1 MGVFEK
7 IENGALSVCKVT
19 FGAEPKDDEVWAYIL
34 RYFGKLQFSPAIKI
48 EERRRADHPKR
59 RQHSITKQLQT
70 TGIGTKSQQALAAQ
84 REAGKAERKKV
95 NKAQREAGKAERKK
109 VNKAQREAAQQRKF
123 ALRKQKRKKKRKK
136 KHRGH

>member
-95 NKAQREAGKAERKK
+95 NKAQREA
-109 VNKAQREAAQQRKF
+109 AQQRKF

>member
-1 MGVFEK
+1 MREASGSLTVYFEDPFWVGVFEE

-48 EERRRADHPKR
+48 EERRRADYPKR
-59 RQHSITKQLQT
+59 RQRSITKQLQT

-84 REAGKAERKKV
+84 REAGKAERKK
-95 NKAQREAGKAERKK
+95 AS
-109 VNKAQREAAQQRKF
+109 KAQREAAQQRKF
-123 ALRKQKRKKKRKK
+123 ALRQQKRKK

>member
-1 MGVFEK
+1 MREASGSLTVYFEDPFWVGVFEE
-7 IENGALSVCKVT
+7 IENGALSVCKVA

-59 RQHSITKQLQT
+59 RQRSITKQLQT

-95 NKAQREAGKAERKK
+95 S
-109 VNKAQREAAQQRKF
+109 KAQREAAQQRKF
-123 ALRKQKRKKKRKK
+123 VLRQQKRKK

>member
-95 NKAQREAGKAERKK
+95 NKAQREA
-109 VNKAQREAAQQRKF
+109 AQQRTESELYDRWLAKEKAKEKAPR
-123 ALRKQKRKKKRKK
+123 ALSSWRERLRFQN
-136 KHRGH
+136 